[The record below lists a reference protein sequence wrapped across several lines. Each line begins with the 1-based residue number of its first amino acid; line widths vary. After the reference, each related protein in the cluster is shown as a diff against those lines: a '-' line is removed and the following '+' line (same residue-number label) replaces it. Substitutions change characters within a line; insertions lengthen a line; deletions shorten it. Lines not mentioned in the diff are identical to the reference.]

1 LKFFGILCISLIIY
15 SCAAVSPPRGGPEDK
30 DPPELVASDPEKGS
44 LKFKGGKVKLI
55 FSEYIDEKS
64 INSAIQIS
72 PLLDPPVEI
81 IYNDDEITL
90 VFPEELLSN
99 QTYVVTINRN
109 LKDERKVALKQ
120 SIQIAFSTGNVIDEG
135 EIKGQIYG
143 EDKYAAH
150 LWKLANG
157 FIDSIFITEPLYV
170 SEANDEGF
178 FSFKYLS
185 PGDYVL
191 IGLDR
196 SAAGS
201 ALVPQ
206 RMAYGVS
213 AQKIYSIGRD
223 STISG
228 VSIRPIREIP
238 QLKLTYGEWVG
249 RKWGWINFN
258 REMEEPVFEG
268 VKLID
273 SDQKVIIPE
282 LKQDLDDRKKFLIIS
297 PDTLSIGKS
306 AFMIDKVLINEKV
319 ELEDAKISFRTVTK
333 TDTSNLEILKPTSST
348 SIRLDKGG
356 GPDFP
361 IIFSKPIME
370 FSDSSFMVVA
380 DSDTT
385 IAKVEWINPTNV
397 LFNPSD
403 GWAEKKDYELIIVS
417 SELIPIEGRSFKD
430 SLIYLNIKSG
440 KKIGYGGLKG
450 SIELDSK
457 LGLIELQSLKNKKEI
472 FRSSVNSNNHFEFK
486 KIPEGSYSLMVIN
499 DINKDGIYN
508 YGSVFPFKA
517 SEWFYSHSDTF
528 KVRANWDIDLGN
540 IDLLREK

>member
-1 LKFFGILCISLIIY
+1 MKFFGILCISLIIY
-15 SCAAVSPPRGGPEDK
+15 SCAAVSHPRGGPEDK
-30 DPPELVASDPEKGS
+30 DPPELVASDPEEGS
-44 LKFKGGKVKLI
+44 LRFKGGEVKLI

-81 IYNDDEITL
+81 IYNDEEVTL

-143 EDKYAAH
+143 EEKYAAH
-150 LWKLANG
+150 LWKLSNG

-213 AQKIYSIGRD
+213 PQKIYSIGRD

-238 QLKLTYGEWVG
+238 QLKLTYGEWAG

-258 REMEEPVFEG
+258 REMEKPVFEG

-282 LKQDLDDRKKFLIIS
+282 LKQDLDDKKKFLIIS

-306 AFMIDKVLINEKV
+306 AFMIDKVFINEKV

-333 TDTSNLEILKPTSST
+333 TDTSNLEILKTTSST
-348 SIRLDKGG
+348 SIRLDKSG

-397 LFNPSD
+397 LFKPSD
-403 GWAEKKDYELIIVS
+403 GWVEKKDYELIIVS

-450 SIELDSK
+450 SIELDLKS
-457 LGLIELQSLKNKKEI
+457 GLIELQSLKNKKEI

-486 KIPEGSYSLMVIN
+486 KIPEGSYSLMVIH

-508 YGSVFPFKA
+508 YGSVFPFNA

-540 IDLLREK
+540 IDLSGEK